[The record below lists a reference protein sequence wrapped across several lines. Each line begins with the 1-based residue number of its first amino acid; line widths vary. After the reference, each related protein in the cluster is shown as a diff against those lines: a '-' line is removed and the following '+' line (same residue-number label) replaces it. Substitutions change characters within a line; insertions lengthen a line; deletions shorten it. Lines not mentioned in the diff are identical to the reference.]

1 MDETGVVEDL
11 RVELTTT
18 EELLDEEADEVILDE
33 DADEVILVEE
43 MELVLVD
50 ETRVEEDLVDETE
63 HAEDINLELKVPSRL
78 DLIQ

>member
-1 MDETGVVEDL
+1 M
-11 RVELTTT
+11 ELTTA
-18 EELLDEEADEVILDE
+18 EELLDEEADG
-33 DADEVILVEE
+33 VILVEE

-63 HAEDINLELKVPSRL
+63 HAEDLNLELKVPSRL